1 MPHLPEEIVDNIL
14 SYCPGYVRADLR
26 RKNIS
31 VKLENNITHID
42 RKLELHEYWTSEIT
56 FIQPKHTDN
65 YAGYISKTIKK
76 SDRLYYLGKDVRN
89 NKFND
94 HQLPIKKKNKK

>member
-1 MPHLPEEIVDNIL
+1 L
-14 SYCPGYVRADLR
+14 SYCPGYVRADLH

-31 VKLENNITHID
+31 VKLENNITNID
-42 RKLELHEYWTSEIT
+42 RKLELREYCTSEIT

-76 SDRLYYLGKDVRN
+76 SDGFVKYSW
-89 NKFND
+89 
-94 HQLPIKKKNKK
+94 IIICS

>member
-76 SDRLYYLGKDVRN
+76 SDGFVKYSW
-89 NKFND
+89 
-94 HQLPIKKKNKK
+94 IIICS

>member
-1 MPHLPEEIVDNIL
+1 MPYLPEEIVDKIL
-14 SYCPGYVRADLR
+14 SYCPGYIRADLH

-31 VKLENNITHID
+31 VKLENNIVAHID
-42 RKLELHEYWTSEIT
+42 RKLELRESWTSEIT

-76 SDRLYYLGKDVRN
+76 SDGFVRYSWV
-89 NKFND
+89 KTFFF
-94 HQLPIKKKNKK
+94 

>member
-1 MPHLPEEIVDNIL
+1 MSHLPEEIVDNIL

-31 VKLENNITHID
+31 VKLENNIITHID

-76 SDRLYYLGKDVRN
+76 SDGFVKYSW
-89 NKFND
+89 
-94 HQLPIKKKNKK
+94 IIICS